1 MPCFD
6 AHQLAYGVRNGN
18 MVTIMV
24 GDLLVGFGQTSSA
37 SSDRGQIQQLP
48 SDPTISIDSF
58 ELTEKGLEFL
68 GSPLSMLEVLSNNSF
83 DFHLR
88 DENSLPI
95 LTYVGAVA
103 QNLKYLKLN
112 IQANQAVTQNVVFK
126 ALDILDTKGDSIL
139 N

>member
-58 ELTEKGLEFL
+58 ELTENGLESL
-68 GSPLSMLEVLSNNSF
+68 GYPLSMLEVLSNNSF
-83 DFHLR
+83 DFHLT
-88 DENSLPI
+88 DENGLPI

-103 QNLKYLKLN
+103 VAQNLKLN